1 MLGALGFSFIT
12 FLNKQNAPRNLSPS
26 VYCRVHFCFGIT
38 LAVLV
43 EFYEFICDGV
53 LQTNMQKFALESGEP
68 LLGRAALLDTM
79 KDLFVDAAGA
89 IVISIIGY
97 ISLKFKKGWIDGLLL
112 KRKNASGGQNEK

>member
-1 MLGALGFSFIT
+1 MS
-12 FLNKQNAPRNLSPS
+12 LS
-26 VYCRVHFCFGIT
+26 VTAYCR
-38 LAVLV
+38 
-43 EFYEFICDGV
+43 
-53 LQTNMQKFALESGEP
+53 QNMQKFALESGEP

>member
-1 MLGALGFSFIT
+1 
-12 FLNKQNAPRNLSPS
+12 
-26 VYCRVHFCFGIT
+26 
-38 LAVLV
+38 
-43 EFYEFICDGV
+43 
-53 LQTNMQKFALESGEP
+53 
-68 LLGRAALLDTM
+68 M